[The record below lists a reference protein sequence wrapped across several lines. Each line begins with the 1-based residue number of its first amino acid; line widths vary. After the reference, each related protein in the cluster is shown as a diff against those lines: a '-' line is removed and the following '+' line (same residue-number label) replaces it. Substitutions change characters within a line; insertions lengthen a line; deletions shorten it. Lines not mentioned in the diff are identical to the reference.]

1 MKQFKDNNGKQ
12 WDISLTFD
20 SAKRVRDLLGI
31 NLLAPEDG
39 EPPLLTRLGTDELLL
54 CDVIYCLVK
63 PQADEAGITDEM
75 FGRALG
81 PDAILSAVDAFYAE
95 LIDFFR
101 LRGRADRAK
110 AVASQKK
117 MIELATQRAAQTL
130 ENLDIDSEMDR
141 IFSGLPASLEGLSQ
155 LTQGNLP

>member
-1 MKQFKDNNGKQ
+1 MKTFKDNNGKK

-39 EPPLLTRLGTDELLL
+39 DPPLLTRLGTDELLL
-54 CDVIYCLVK
+54 CDVIYCLIK

-81 PDAILSAVDAFYAE
+81 PDAILSAVDAFYDE
-95 LIDFFR
+95 LIDFFQ
-101 LRGRADRAK
+101 LRGRTDRAG

-117 MIELATQRAAQTL
+117 MIELATQKAAQTL
-130 ENLDIDSEMDR
+130 ENFDIDAEIDR
-141 IFSGLPASLEGLSQ
+141 IFSGLPSSLQGLSQ
-155 LTQGNLP
+155 SGQGP